1 MATAAGFAI
10 ILGKERV
17 EAFSHQLQIIGD
29 HFSEPVPE
37 FLHSRSAPVVCFISA
52 ATGKITHIARGRRG
66 IRAGTGLRR
75 LNLTDVRELRPPVS
89 VRKLINGVSG
99 RLRKSVRQ
107 HLTQGGK
114 LSENSLHAMVEIIKQ
129 LSPTSSNFLDQF
141 SQARQDS
148 IARLAPDTR
157 QALAYQKEAVQ
168 TALNI
173 AGLSR
178 DSLQQWNPLVNATPE
193 SFLEGLP
200 SARLREDPM
209 VVNDMMNVPG
219 FDFVRTLPYTAALFE
234 DENGTRLTVILA
246 NRQPLERQLGT
257 DLIYYNETFQAFV
270 MVQYKAME
278 QERDGAVFRLPNE
291 QLKQEVAR
299 MDEVLREIRECSAN
313 DRLNGFR
320 LNENPFFLKLCPRI
334 IFNPDDIGLVHGM
347 YVPLDYWRLLEAD
360 PVILGPKDG
369 QRVTYEN
376 VGRYFDNTSFV
387 SLVANAWVG
396 TNINQSAVLR
406 TAIGATLQAGKAIAL
421 AVKKLDRA
429 RSQTAGSNQQ
439 TPAAREFDSEAE
451 DVDLTEILMNRDATD

>member
-1 MATAAGFAI
+1 
-10 ILGKERV
+10 
-17 EAFSHQLQIIGD
+17 
-29 HFSEPVPE
+29 
-37 FLHSRSAPVVCFISA
+37 
-52 ATGKITHIARGRRG
+52 
-66 IRAGTGLRR
+66 
-75 LNLTDVRELRPPVS
+75 
-89 VRKLINGVSG
+89 
-99 RLRKSVRQ
+99 
-107 HLTQGGK
+107 
-114 LSENSLHAMVEIIKQ
+114 MVELIKQ

-141 SQARQDS
+141 SQARQDI
-148 IARLAPDTR
+148 IARLPPNTR

-173 AGLSR
+173 AGLAR
-178 DSLQQWNPLVNATPE
+178 DPLQQWNPLVSPTPE

-219 FDFVRTLPYTAALFE
+219 FDFVRTLPYTAAVFE

-278 QERDGAVFRLPNE
+278 QEHDGAVFRLPNE
-291 QLKQEVAR
+291 QLNEEVAR
-299 MDEVLREIRECSAN
+299 MDDVLRELGGCPAN
-313 DRLNGFR
+313 DRLSGFR

-347 YVPLDYWRLLEAD
+347 YLPLDYWRLLEAD
-360 PVILGPKDG
+360 PAILGPKDG
-369 QRVTYEN
+369 QRVTYDN
-376 VGRYFDNTSFV
+376 AGRYFDNTSFV

-406 TAIGATLQAGKAIAL
+406 TAISATVQAGKAIAF
-421 AVKKLDRA
+421 AVKKAGHA
-429 RSQTAGSNQQ
+429 RSQTPASDQQ
-439 TPAAREFDSEAE
+439 PSTAREFDTEAE
-451 DVDLTEILMNRDATD
+451 DIDLSEILVNRDDPD